1 MQIRSNMPKLFGKT
15 KLPALGMVKKARSA
29 TKKFSQKTTETM
41 VSKDIKM
48 PKRFSAITSRKKRF

>member
-1 MQIRSNMPKLFGKT
+1 MPKLFGKT